1 LLDLYK
7 SKERDLMTNINSSDS
22 STIRSSASSS
32 TKRKLQKSQVP
43 FGIVLFILLVVFG
56 VFLSTISGKLSL
68 FWLTGISFG
77 FILQKSRFCFTASI
91 RDPFLTGGTMLTR
104 AVLIALAITS
114 IGFTAI
120 KYGDFMRGLEISGQ
134 SYVVPISIATVIG
147 AFIFGIGMVIAGGC
161 SSGTLMRVG
170 EGFTMQ
176 ILALFFFIV
185 GSLLGAH
192 DFAWWKLNFILKGK
206 AVFLPDILG
215 WFGAIFVQLLVIA
228 ILYILAEKWET
239 RKQNEEF

>member
-1 LLDLYK
+1 MNNK
-7 SKERDLMTNINSSDS
+7 IASDS
-22 STIRSSASSS
+22 STRMSSSSSS
-32 TKRKLQKSQVP
+32 TKRKLKKSQVP
-43 FGIVLFILLVVFG
+43 FGIGLFVFLVIFG
-56 VFLSTISGKLSL
+56 LFLSTISGKLSL

-77 FILQKSRFCFTASI
+77 FILQKSRFCFTASM

-120 KYGDFMRGLEISGQ
+120 KYGDFARGLPISGQ
-134 SYVVPISIATVIG
+134 SYVVPISIATALG
-147 AFIFGIGMVIAGGC
+147 AFMFGIGMVIAGGC

-185 GSLLGAH
+185 GSLWGAH
-192 DFAWWKLNFILKGK
+192 DFGWWNDNFISKGK

-215 WFGAIFVQLLVIA
+215 WFGAIFVQLLVVA

-239 RKQNEEF
+239 KKQNEEY

>member
-1 LLDLYK
+1 
-7 SKERDLMTNINSSDS
+7 MTNKNASDS
-22 STIRSSASSS
+22 SIRTNSTSST
-32 TKRKLQKSQVP
+32 TKRKIRKSQVP
-43 FGIVLFILLVVFG
+43 FGIGLFVLLVIFG

-77 FILQKSRFCFTASI
+77 FILQKSRFCFTASM
-91 RDPFLTGGTMLTR
+91 RDPFLTGGTMITR

-120 KYGDFMRGLEISGQ
+120 KYGDFARGLAISGQ
-134 SYVVPISIATVIG
+134 SYVVPISIATAVG

-170 EGFTMQ
+170 EGFTLQ
-176 ILALFFFIV
+176 FLALFFFII
-185 GSLLGAH
+185 GSLWGAH
-192 DFAWWKLNFILKGK
+192 DFGWWKLNFILKGK
-206 AVFLPDILG
+206 TVFLPDILG
-215 WFGAIFVQLLVIA
+215 WFGAILVQLLVIA

-239 RKQNEEF
+239 KKQNEEY

>member
-1 LLDLYK
+1 
-7 SKERDLMTNINSSDS
+7 MTNKNASDS
-22 STIRSSASSS
+22 SARRSSASSA
-32 TKRKLQKSQVP
+32 TKRKLQKSQIP
-43 FGIVLFILLVVFG
+43 FGIILFILLVVFG
-56 VFLSTISGKLSL
+56 VFLSTISSKLSL

-77 FILQKSRFCFTASI
+77 FILQKSRFCFAASM
-91 RDPFLTGGTMLTR
+91 RDPFLTGGTTLTR

-120 KYGDFMRGLEISGQ
+120 KYGDFARGLEISGQ
-134 SYVVPISIATVIG
+134 SYIVPISIATAIG

-161 SSGTLMRVG
+161 SSGSLMRVG
-170 EGFTMQ
+170 EGFTLQ

-185 GSLLGAH
+185 GSLWGAH
-192 DFAWWKLNFILKGK
+192 DFGWWKLNFILKGK

-239 RKQNEEF
+239 KKQNEEY